1 VDKPFR
7 LFGKNSGVFNKKLIL
22 QNGVPLVI
30 FGRESEREH
39 FVILKLEGLFK
50 LIKDDAKKKKR
61 DF

>member
-1 VDKPFR
+1 MDKSFK

-39 FVILKLEGLFK
+39 FVILKLEDLFK
-50 LIKDDAKKKKR
+50 LIQDYAKKNKNNL
-61 DF
+61 